1 MMHLIKRLIT
11 LHALY
16 ADDWKSILGDPPKF
30 AFGIITVGFE
40 AVHFSQ
46 HYILYRGAWM
56 REHKLA
62 VDCTCTEAGCKH
74 ERKAK
79 ITHGTIALPENKII
93 LKRVKVYDIV

>member
-1 MMHLIKRLIT
+1 
-11 LHALY
+11 
-16 ADDWKSILGDPPKF
+16 
-30 AFGIITVGFE
+30 
-40 AVHFSQ
+40 
-46 HYILYRGAWM
+46 M

-93 LKRVKVYDIV
+93 LKKVEFYDIV